1 MTRKIFSA
9 ALSIL
14 CFVLILTALGAT
26 FGMQLLGD
34 LKTYVQIS
42 LKNVEEATGY
52 RITLADI
59 RWDIFEG
66 TGIRVDNLVLYDA
79 AGSTPLIDCRKA
91 HIKFDIL
98 PLVKA
103 KLIVSSIILDNPCI
117 TIHRDSTGSWKL
129 PPLAPPVETGSI
141 SGLDAFS
148 DFSISLKK
156 FQINGGSI
164 RFEDRLQNVE
174 FNLEDMRL
182 LILRDKRAGTFG
194 LNITA
199 QQQPE
204 DGGSAAF
211 KGVFQGIDAQGRP
224 ERLTGSGEL
233 TLKSAKLLRLASYIY
248 DNNTSVESRSSLN
261 AALTLKIEPDWHFF
275 LNGVI
280 DSDNMSVPL
289 PGGKLLPLGK
299 SSIACAAQ
307 ASTGFLKLDNFKL
320 TFADNATLTGKC
332 SRTRMEAS
340 VGYIELQC
348 SSNKIPI
355 SSIAKIAPYLYALPA
370 QAKNF
375 LATTPGGQ
383 LMIRD
388 LHVFANTGMKPLGSA
403 AQLSGNMEL
412 YNVVSNFS
420 PQLPPLHISHAM
432 FNLQD
437 NETLEASIAAQWPG
451 TDNHTLHAKIKSIFH
466 SPQITLHTDSKLD
479 PAGTAAILQFAAP
492 ALAEKIIMTTGLIS
506 VHTQINFA
514 QTAHIST
521 AIDLQQASLI
531 ASDKIEKP
539 AGVPLQLEL
548 NTTMSNFSN
557 PPLPVSF
564 TILNGDAVRL
574 EGTVKSWEPLI
585 CSGTYYAENFDL
597 STFPLSDI
605 KGLVKVS
612 GSLSGRGTWQLPAAD
627 TQQFP
632 VQGSC
637 MLNDLA
643 VVAINNNK
651 LLVGGNFNGTF
662 ESSTLKISS
671 CRAKMGE
678 TSGTISGRL
687 TTLLPPRGRLNIVAD
702 MFDIDDF
709 VNVIDNITAV
719 NDQIKLNNNE
729 PATPP
734 HTPDM
739 LLQTELDMP
748 LQLKR
753 LNLWNWDLDNGT
765 AMWTL
770 KKGVMHW
777 DNITLIGGGGP
788 ITGKVMFDLSTLPV
802 RTLRLS
808 PSHSLSDFLF
818 VVPALRKNRTI
829 SGTMDMNGWFSSTF
843 SRKAELGRNM
853 TGKFHI
859 DVVDGKIQKLTVLSK
874 ILELMNLKYL
884 FSFNSNDFLSAGMP
898 YDTIAADFTVDHGVM
913 KTENLQLKGPAMN
926 LSAVG
931 TINMG
936 SEDMNL
942 IIGAQILETFGKIV
956 GAIPL
961 AGSIVT
967 GKDKTIT
974 LAYFKASGS
983 YQDAS
988 VMPMPVKSLSA
999 PVIKIINSFFY
1010 FPKKLLN
1017 QSPEPANTSTDNT
1030 TN

>member
-1 MTRKIFSA
+1 MTRKIFSTG
-9 ALSIL
+9 LSIL
-14 CFVLILTALGAT
+14 CFVLILCALGAT
-26 FGMQLLGD
+26 FGLQLLGD

-66 TGIRVDNLVLYDA
+66 TGIRVDNLILYDA
-79 AGSTPLIDCRKA
+79 AGSIPLIDCRKA

-103 KLIVSSIILDNPCI
+103 KLIVSSITLDNPCI
-117 TIHRDSTGSWKL
+117 TIHRDSTGNWIL
-129 PPLAPPVETGSI
+129 PPLTPPVETGSI

-148 DFSISLKK
+148 DFSISLKR

-164 RFEDRLQNVE
+164 RFDDRLRNVA
-174 FNLEDMRL
+174 FDLDDIRL
-182 LILRDKRAGTFG
+182 QILRDKRAGTFG

-199 QQQPE
+199 QQPPE
-204 DGGSAAF
+204 KGGSADF

-233 TLKSAKLLRLASYIY
+233 TLKSVKLLRLATYIY
-248 DNNTSVESRSSLN
+248 DNNTSVESLSSLN
-261 AALTLKIEPDWHFF
+261 AALTVKIEPDWHIL

-299 SSIACAAQ
+299 SSITCAAQ
-307 ASTGFLKLDNFKL
+307 ASTGVLKLDNFRL
-320 TFADNATLTGKC
+320 TFADNATLAGKC
-332 SRTRMEAS
+332 SRTRTEAS
-340 VGYIELQC
+340 ADNLELKC

-355 SSIAKIAPYLYALPA
+355 SSIAKLVPCLDALPA
-370 QAKNF
+370 QAQKL
-375 LATTPGGQ
+375 LAKTPVGQ

-388 LHVFANTGMKPLGSA
+388 LHVLVNTGQEPSGA
-403 AQLSGNMEL
+403 TAQLTGNMEL

-420 PQLPPLHISHAM
+420 PQLPPLHISHAIL
-432 FNLQD
+432 NLQD

-451 TDNHTLHAKIKSIFH
+451 TDNHTLRAKIKSIFH
-466 SPQITLHTDSKLD
+466 SPQIILHVDSKLD
-479 PAGTAAILQFAAP
+479 AAGTAAIMQAAAP
-492 ALAEKIIMTTGLIS
+492 ALAEKIVMTTGLIS
-506 VHTQINFA
+506 AHTQITYA
-514 QTAHIST
+514 QTAHISIG
-521 AIDLQQASLI
+521 IDLQQASFI
-531 ASDKIEKP
+531 VDDKIKKP
-539 AGVPLQLEL
+539 EGVPLRIEL
-548 NTTMSNFSN
+548 KTTISNATN
-557 PPLPVSF
+557 PPLPFSF
-564 TILNGDAVRL
+564 AVLNGDAVRL
-574 EGTVKSWEPLI
+574 DGTVKSWEPLI

-597 STFPLSDI
+597 STFTIPDI
-605 KGLVKVS
+605 KDLIKVS
-612 GSLSGRGTWQLPAAD
+612 GSFSGKGAWQLPAAG

-637 MLNDLA
+637 MLKNFA
-643 VVAINNNK
+643 AIATNNNK
-651 LLVGGNFNGTF
+651 LLVGGYLNGAF
-662 ESSTLKISS
+662 ESSALKISS
-671 CRAKMGE
+671 CRATMGE
-678 TSGTISGRL
+678 TTGTLAGRL
-687 TTLLPPRGRLNIVAD
+687 TSLLPPRGRLDIVAD

-719 NDQIKLNNNE
+719 NDQIKLKKQE
-729 PATPP
+729 PPTPP

-739 LLQTELDMP
+739 LMLADLDMP
-748 LQLKR
+748 LKLKR

-765 AMWTL
+765 SMWTL

-788 ITGKVMFDLSTLPV
+788 INGTVLFDLSRLPV

-829 SGTMDMNGWFSSTF
+829 TGTMDMNGWFSSTF
-843 SRKAELGRNM
+843 SRKQELGRNM

-859 DVVDGKIQKLTVLSK
+859 DVVDGKVQKLTVLSK

-884 FSFNSNDFLSAGMP
+884 FSFKSNDFISAGMP

-999 PVIKIINSFFY
+999 PVIKIINSFLY

-1017 QSPEPANTSTDNT
+1017 QSPEPSNIPTDNT
-1030 TN
+1030 TQ